1 MQISRDFGA
10 YIKELI
16 LYSLNSKMFKT
27 LITATGQRMTT
38 LNRDCHHSVT
48 LDRSRKL
55 REEVGIGRGL
65 PSGLS
70 LDDRE
75 PVNSRWFPNSLH
87 PSGRDRQSR
96 GVTIDQYRD
105 PCAQGSHLETFRVSL
120 PAYCPKIHSLPGGIS
135 KYLENQ
141 NREHGGCFT
150 V

>member
-1 MQISRDFGA
+1 MH
-10 YIKELI
+10 I
-16 LYSLNSKMFKT
+16 LCIHDKFK
-27 LITATGQRMTT
+27 LWCTGQRMTT
-38 LNRDCHHSVT
+38 LNRDCP
-48 LDRSRKL
+48 LIL
-55 REEVGIGRGL
+55 N
-65 PSGLS
+65 
-70 LDDRE
+70 DRE
-75 PVNSRWFPNSLH
+75 PVNNRWFPNSLH

-150 V
+150 VQKQLDTLRVLIGLISIVYSRSRPI